1 MHQKQTKMARKRDII
16 FKKAEEKT
24 IWNANIKM
32 PDYNLHSLE
41 PIKKELFDATKITL
55 LDWIKKNPFISII
68 CFTFVPC
75 PYDNVLTMV
84 YNSLS
89 QVTSIIC
96 RACRSKEKSQSM
108 AIVHTNTIRPL
119 SVL

>member
-55 LDWIKKNPFISII
+55 LDWIKK
-68 CFTFVPC
+68 
-75 PYDNVLTMV
+75 TMHINYLFHFCSV
-84 YNSLS
+84 SLW
-89 QVTSIIC
+89 
-96 RACRSKEKSQSM
+96 
-108 AIVHTNTIRPL
+108 
-119 SVL
+119 

>member
-41 PIKKELFDATKITL
+41 PIKKELFDAIGL
-55 LDWIKKNPFISII
+55 NKKKTIHINYLFHFCS
-68 CFTFVPC
+68 V
-75 PYDNVLTMV
+75 
-84 YNSLS
+84 SLW
-89 QVTSIIC
+89 
-96 RACRSKEKSQSM
+96 
-108 AIVHTNTIRPL
+108 
-119 SVL
+119 